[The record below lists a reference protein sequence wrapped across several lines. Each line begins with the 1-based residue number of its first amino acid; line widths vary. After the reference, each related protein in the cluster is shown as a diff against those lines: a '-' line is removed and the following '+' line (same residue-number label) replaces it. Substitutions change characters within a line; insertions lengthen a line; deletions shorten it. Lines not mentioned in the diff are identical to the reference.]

1 MTRFSLYTLLF
12 TLIAVSALA
21 ESPSPPGAA
30 LLQDAASYAAQYG
43 VAVDEAVRRLR
54 LQREIGDLDALLVEE
69 ERATFAGLWIEHQPR
84 YRVVARFTDSAGEA
98 RLRRRL
104 AGGQLADLVET
115 RSARW
120 SLEQLEQQ
128 QKESRV
134 LTHRAGIQAN
144 SDINVFENR
153 VELHVLEPRKL
164 HDAVASMRVPIP
176 PAVEI
181 TRVERLARTEA
192 LIGGSP
198 LSTCTAGFGVQ
209 TSQGELGVLTAG
221 HCPDQQYFEG
231 RLLPFRAQD
240 LNGSEDV
247 QWNSA
252 CDVVQ
257 VTNQFD
263 SGVDLRPC
271 IATRHRNSQVPG
283 QFVCKNGKA
292 TGRTCGEILSRSY
305 DPYEDSFYSYG
316 TFVYVKSL
324 GDNLSEE
331 GDSGAPWF
339 LEYDAYGIQVGAPH
353 GGISRHAYYMPINF
367 VSSLG
372 VSVLTSYPPAVCN
385 ARPKASFTFGIRRID
400 GMALFDA
407 SASSDPDGRIVR
419 YEWDFDDGTTSMT
432 TTPTTSHLYGRET
445 ATYYVTLTVV
455 DNDGNRASVNRQL
468 TFCYPI
474 SCGPEY

>member
-1 MTRFSLYTLLF
+1 MTRVFLYTLAL
-12 TLIAVSALA
+12 TLLAVSAMA
-21 ESPSPPGAA
+21 ETPSPPSEA
-30 LLQDAASYAAQYG
+30 LLRDADSYTAYYRVG
-43 VAVDEAVRRLR
+43 TGEAVRRLR
-54 LQREIGDLDALLVEE
+54 LQRQIGDLDAALSEE
-69 ERATFAGLWIEHQPR
+69 ERATYAGLWIEHQPR
-84 YRVVARFTDSAGEA
+84 FRVVARFTDPAGEA

-104 AGGQLADLVET
+104 AGDELADLVET
-115 RSARW
+115 RPARW
-120 SLEQLEQQ
+120 SLEHLEQQ
-128 QKESRV
+128 QKESRA
-134 LTHRAGIQAN
+134 LTHRAGIPAN
-144 SDINVFENR
+144 SDINIFENR
-153 VELHVLEPRKL
+153 VELHVVEPRRL
-164 HDAVASMRVPIP
+164 DAALASMRVHLP
-176 PAVEI
+176 PSVEI
-181 TRVERLARTEA
+181 TRVDGLAKNEA
-192 LIGGSP
+192 LIGASP

-209 TSQGELGVLTAG
+209 TSQGELGILTAG
-221 HCPDQQYFEG
+221 HCPDQQFFQG
-231 RLLPFRAQD
+231 LSLPFRAQD
-240 LNGSEDV
+240 LTGSEDV

-353 GGISRHAYYMPINF
+353 GGVSRHAYYMPINF

-372 VSVLTSYPPAVCN
+372 VSVLTAYPPAVCN
-385 ARPKASFTFGIRRID
+385 ARPKASFTAGIRRTD
-400 GMALFDA
+400 GMAFFDA

-419 YEWDFDDGTTSMT
+419 YEWDFDDGTTAVT
-432 TTPTTSHLYGRET
+432 TTPATSHLYGRET
-445 ATYYVTLTVV
+445 ATYNVTLTVV
-455 DNDGNRASVNRQL
+455 DNDGNRASATRQL
-468 TFCYPI
+468 TLCYPI
-474 SCGPEY
+474 SCGPEF